1 MSTQTRIVD
10 ATVPSVK
17 GAAISMKYTIER
29 PKGAREHIT
38 LEGTVAIDTILL
50 PDHKRDAIA
59 FAGIIDAVQVVIGQA
74 IRSDLAK
81 HRNEL
86 SSWSKAVKA
95 ATDSGNAGKVLSLLK
110 SKPEQPDLSDAT
122 AEFIG
127 PFVRFLDSAK
137 AAWASARKHTL
148 AVYGSGKAKG
158 DVVWTGTL
166 SSLVG
171 RKPAKGAIA
180 FGRRVK

>member
-10 ATVPSVK
+10 ATVPNVK
-17 GAAISMKYTIER
+17 AGKVTMSYVIER
-29 PKGAREHIT
+29 PKGARDHIT
-38 LEGTVAIDTILL
+38 LEGSVATDTILL

-81 HRNEL
+81 HRSDL
-86 SSWSKAVKA
+86 SDWSKAVKA
-95 ATDSGNAGKVLSLLK
+95 ATDSGDASKVLGLLK
-110 SKPEQPDLSDAT
+110 SKPVQPELSDDT

-148 AVYGSGKAKG
+148 AVYGAGKSKG

-180 FGRRVK
+180 FGRRVR

>member
-1 MSTQTRIVD
+1 MSHSTQIVD
-10 ATVPSVK
+10 ASVPSLK
-17 GAAISMKYTIER
+17 GNVLSMSYTIER
-29 PKGAREHIT
+29 PKGKRELIE
-38 LEGTVAIDTILL
+38 LKGTVGKDTILL

-81 HRNEL
+81 HRSEL
-86 SSWSKAVKA
+86 SGWSKSVKD
-95 ATDSGNAGKVLSLLK
+95 ATDAGDGTKVLRLLK
-110 SKPEQPDLSDAT
+110 GKPEQPDLSNKT

-148 AVYGSGKAKG
+148 AVYGSGKTKA

-171 RKPAKGAIA
+171 KRPARGAIA
-180 FGRRVK
+180 LGRRVK

>member
-1 MSTQTRIVD
+1 MSKRTIIVD

-17 GAAISMKYTIER
+17 AGKVTMSYVVER
-29 PKGAREHIT
+29 PKGDRDHIT
-38 LEGTVAIDTILL
+38 LEGSVAMDTILL
-50 PDHKRDAIA
+50 PEHKRDAIA
-59 FAGIIDAVQVVIGQA
+59 FAGIIDAVQFVIGQA

-81 HRNEL
+81 HRIDLAN
-86 SSWSKAVKA
+86 WSKAVKT
-95 ATDSGNAGKVLSLLK
+95 ATDRGDADIVLRLLGH
-110 SKPEQPDLSDAT
+110 KPEKPELSDET

-148 AVYGSGKAKG
+148 AVYGAGKSKSE
-158 DVVWTGTL
+158 VVWTGTL

-171 RKPAKGAIA
+171 KRPAKGVIA
-180 FGRRVK
+180 LGRRVG

>member
-1 MSTQTRIVD
+1 MSTQTSIVD
-10 ATVPSVK
+10 AVVPSIN
-17 GAAISMKYTIER
+17 GDAIIMSYTIER
-29 PKGAREHIT
+29 PKGVREHVT
-38 LEGTVAIDTILL
+38 LEGSVAMDTILL
-50 PDHKRDAIA
+50 PEHKRDAIA
-59 FAGIIDAVQVVIGQA
+59 FAGIIDAVQVIIGQA

-86 SSWSKAVKA
+86 SDWSKAVKV
-95 ATDSGNAGKVLSLLK
+95 ATDLGDAENVLNLL
-110 SKPEQPDLSDAT
+110 SHKPEKPELSDKT

-148 AVYGSGKAKG
+148 AVYGAGKSKG

>member
-1 MSTQTRIVD
+1 MSKRTSIVD

-17 GAAISMKYTIER
+17 GSLLSMTYTIER
-29 PKGAREHIT
+29 PKEVREHIS
-38 LEGTVAIDTILL
+38 LEGTIAADTILL

-59 FAGIIDAVQVVIGQA
+59 FAGMIDAVQVTIGQA
-74 IRSDLAK
+74 IRSDLAE
-81 HRNEL
+81 HR
-86 SSWSKAVKA
+86 SKVADWSKAVKA
-95 ATDSGNAGKVLSLLK
+95 ATDSGDASKVLSLLK
-110 SKPEQPDLSDAT
+110 SKPEQPELSDTT

-137 AAWASARKHTL
+137 AAWQSARKHTL
-148 AVYGSGKAKG
+148 AVYGTGKSKSE
-158 DVVWTGTL
+158 VVWTGTL

-180 FGRRVK
+180 LGRRVA